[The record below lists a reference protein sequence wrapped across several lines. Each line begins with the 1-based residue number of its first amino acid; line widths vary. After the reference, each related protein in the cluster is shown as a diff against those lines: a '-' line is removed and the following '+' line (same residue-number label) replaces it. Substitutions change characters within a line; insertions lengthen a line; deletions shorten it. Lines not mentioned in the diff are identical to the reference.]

1 MSGGTRR
8 RHKKDLQGSCPTTPL
23 EQHLEMRK
31 QPLHKAKAVSV
42 QRCKQD
48 TPGTPLCRSGIEQST
63 NDTGISPLCEGKVAY
78 NPDELAGLA
87 FLISQGLLVEVV
99 DRVPL
104 VFE

>member
-1 MSGGTRR
+1 
-8 RHKKDLQGSCPTTPL
+8 LQGSCPTTPL
-23 EQHLEMRK
+23 EQHLEKRA
-31 QPLHKAKAVSV
+31 QPLNKTVSV

-48 TPGTPLCRSGIEQST
+48 APGTPLCGSGIEQST